1 MDVEVELHFS
11 SRSVLLLVP
20 GVAATL
26 YAGDERDVTIYQH
39 MQQAAKFGAR
49 FYACTDAIAAHSI
62 DPIAPGR
69 GIDGVRRCCRFYRTC
84 ARSGVGYADFLAL
97 AARVQCPAAKLM
109 RSSDVRRRSHAS
121 PTRDSEKMHH
131 LVGSQSYQRMPLR

>member
-1 MDVEVELHFS
+1 VKQHLAILLWASSREQPQLCATPFFHAAAAAAMDVDVELHFS

-62 DPIAPGR
+62 D
-69 GIDGVRRCCRFYRTC
+69 
-84 ARSGVGYADFLAL
+84 
-97 AARVQCPAAKLM
+97 
-109 RSSDVRRRSHAS
+109 RSH
-121 PTRDSEKMHH
+121 
-131 LVGSQSYQRMPLR
+131 LVAELTGFAGAAAFIGRALDPEWATLIF